1 MIKGHSSQPSN
12 ITQLTQRALKSSG
25 CNQHALRTKDST
37 PALTFNQ
44 TCTSAFFST
53 ESCWETAAAAAA
65 AASLQSRTRIIS
77 PAVFLLVSPFSSSRS
92 PKDPSKTK
100 NEQSALKRPSK
111 VLDEEHQNM
120 NYENVFLEWL
130 AFCFLHDDKGKTDAQ
145 VTAPRW
151 RPVSAVCFSNHN
163 VPTKSKKLTYIKL

>member
-53 ESCWETAAAAAA
+53 ESCWETAA

-120 NYENVFLEWL
+120 NYENVFLE
-130 AFCFLHDDKGKTDAQ
+130 
-145 VTAPRW
+145 
-151 RPVSAVCFSNHN
+151 
-163 VPTKSKKLTYIKL
+163 